1 MTKQSDNLFD
11 FDSIFSNSTSRKSS
25 SSTSDDD
32 EDIFGGM
39 PGLRSSASGN
49 NDDMFAS
56 FASPPKQSSPV
67 DDLLGNLGGVEA
79 KSNSSSRNGS
89 VKNDND
95 SDDLI
100 PGFGGSSPPHN
111 GYVNSLMKYLNGQL

>member
-1 MTKQSDNLFD
+1 
-11 FDSIFSNSTSRKSS
+11 
-25 SSTSDDD
+25 
-32 EDIFGGM
+32 M

-67 DDLLGNLGGVEA
+67 DDLLGNLGEGEA

-89 VKNDND
+89 VKNDN
-95 SDDLI
+95 DLI